1 MLKTYKKMIKRLIV
15 LTILICSI
23 GNVSQGQ
30 IVTTSARNL
39 IPQNLIQSVLAGT
52 GVSMTNGQFNWS
64 ASNIGTDQIGTF
76 VNGPNF
82 TEFPFASGII
92 MTTGNII
99 VAEGPNDKTNASMNV
114 TQSTTVRDPDLQAL
128 VSKPLKS
135 TTALEFDFIASS
147 SSFEFEYVFAS
158 EEYPEYVCSQYN
170 DVFGFFLT
178 GLDPVTLTVTTKN
191 IAVIPNSASTIYPD
205 GMPVAINS
213 LNPGISGSNFNA
225 DDCISLDYSS
235 YYNENPVNNP
245 YLQFDGYT
253 VALPARA
260 SVIPCETYHMKIS
273 IANVNDNTFDSGV
286 FLKAASFN
294 SPEFEIAETYN
305 LPGVDSLVEGCND
318 LHLDFKLSSPAISP
332 VTINL
337 AISGTA
343 TEGDDY
349 SPIPHT
355 LYIDQ
360 GDSITSI
367 DIVALADTLIE
378 GDETITITA
387 TLDLCG
393 ITFVKSVD
401 LLIIDY
407 MPVQLVSYDTAT
419 CQICENVVA
428 RSLYPLPSGTVFYWT
443 PADSMLNPT
452 DQNPTINA
460 TTDQT
465 YTVYAETP
473 IGCMSSEATINVYI
487 VDKPVA
493 DFTYTPTRGCAP
505 FDVNFTSLSTPAAAN
520 LRWDFGNGTTSTEDN
535 PVVTYTVDGNYDV
548 TLISYVSGGNC
559 ADTMVITDAITQGIQ
574 PSADFSC
581 SPEMPLNNEP
591 VTFTSLNTAGN
602 IVNYEW
608 SFGDGFFDTAVTP
621 SHIYFV
627 EENHYYTVTL
637 QVTTDENCTAIMG
650 KSILVS
656 DNFNIFAPTA
666 FTPNND
672 GLNDEFKIVITE
684 ASTFLLSIYDRWG
697 RLVFQSDD
705 PNKGWDGMLKGKK
718 CLPDVYTWNLRYS
731 RTADPGSIIKTAGT
745 VYLQR

>member
-1 MLKTYKKMIKRLIV
+1 MTLLCLGGAQFV
-15 LTILICSI
+15 
-23 GNVSQGQ
+23 QGQ

-82 TEFPFASGII
+82 PEFPFSSGII
-92 MTTGNII
+92 MTTGNIF
-99 VAEGPNDKTNASMNV
+99 VAEGTNDKTNASMNV

-178 GLDPVTLTVTTKN
+178 GLDPVTLTTTTKN

-205 GMPVAINS
+205 GTPVAINS
-213 LNPGISGSNFNA
+213 LNPGVSGGNFNQS
-225 DDCISLDYSS
+225 DCISLDYSS
-235 YYNENPVNNP
+235 YYNENPVGNP
-245 YLQFDGYT
+245 NMQFDGYT

-260 SVIPCETYHMKIS
+260 SVIPCEVYHMKIS

-294 SPEFEIAETYN
+294 SPEFEIDETYGM
-305 LPGVDSLVEGCND
+305 PGCDSLVEGCND
-318 LHLDFKLSSPAISP
+318 LHLDFRLSSPAISP

-337 AISGTA
+337 ALSGTA
-343 TEGDDY
+343 TEGSDFA
-349 SPIPHT
+349 PIPHT

-360 GDSITSI
+360 GDSVTSI
-367 DIVALADTLIE
+367 DITALADYVVE
-378 GDETITITA
+378 GDETLTITA

-401 LLIIDY
+401 LVIVDY
-407 MPVQLVSYDTAT
+407 MPVELVSYDTAT
-419 CQICENVVA
+419 CQLCENVVA
-428 RSLYPLPSGTVFYWT
+428 VSSTPIPPGTIFYWT
-443 PADSMLNPT
+443 PSDSMANPDSQT
-452 DQNPTINA
+452 PTINA

-465 YTVYAETP
+465 YTVYAKTP
-473 IGCMSSEATINVYI
+473 IGCVSSEATINVYI

-493 DFTYTPTRGCAP
+493 DFTYFPTRGCAP
-505 FDVNFTSLSTPAAAN
+505 FPVTFTSQSTPSIAN
-520 LRWDFGNGTTSTEDN
+520 LHWDFGNGVTSNESEATI
-535 PVVTYTVDGNYDV
+535 TYDFDGSYDV
-548 TLISYVSGGNC
+548 TLIAYVSGGNC
-559 ADTMVITDAITQGIQ
+559 ADTITITDAITQGIH
-574 PSADFSC
+574 PSADFSIE
-581 SPEMPLNNEP
+581 PETPRNNEP
-591 VTFTSLNTAGN
+591 VTFTSLNAFGN
-602 IVNYEW
+602 IVDYQW
-608 SFGDGFFDTAVTP
+608 AFGDGFSDTAATP
-621 SHIYFV
+621 SHTYFV
-627 EENHYYTVTL
+627 EENHYYTVSL
-637 QVTTDENCTAIMG
+637 SVTTDENCTAITN
-650 KSILVS
+650 KTILVS
-656 DNFNIFAPTA
+656 DNFNVYAPGA

-672 GLNDEFKIVITE
+672 GLNDEFKIFITE
-684 ASTFLLSIYDRWG
+684 ADYFLLSIYDRWG

-705 PNKGWDGMLKGKK
+705 PEIGWDGTLGNTK
-718 CLPDVYTWNLRYS
+718 CLPDVYAWNLRYS
-731 RTADPGSIIKTAGT
+731 RTADPGTIIKIAGT
-745 VYLQR
+745 FYLQR